1 MNHKF
6 KIDRIVVE
14 FQAI

>member
-14 FQAI
+14 FQTI